1 MLTNELAFLYGSHG
15 ESVKELGPKMT
26 QKSSHPFLIFPSGK
40 E

>member
-15 ESVKELGPKMT
+15 ESVKEIGLKMT
-26 QKSSHPFLIFPSGK
+26 QKSSHLPNFSSCG